1 MTNKF
6 RENFFFVV
14 LSNMATIII
23 LGTIPFIFYDNPIM
37 ENYRQALITLW
48 DSYKQVFILLMI
60 VLLGVIVKY
69 NVSLSRRAKIQNTV
83 KLNDINTEHLQKM
96 IQIQQDQKQ
105 KIKEATEMAVTH
117 YVQQTLCPYVRED
130 GIELFIGNIKN
141 WTAVKDFRL
150 SPIATDGRLTT
161 LDIRHLCWNIGKRME
176 WKGNQCA
183 VFAKLCF
190 PIEMKE
196 LEVETIRR
204 NLRQIG
210 TCIIGLDVPEKG
222 SFVFHTIDTPIL

>member
-23 LGTIPFIFYDNPIM
+23 FVALQFFYDNSFM
-37 ENYRQALITLW
+37 ENNRQVLISLW

-60 VLLGVIVKY
+60 ALLGVIVKY
-69 NVSLSRRAKIQNTV
+69 NASLNKRAKIQNTE
-83 KLNDINTEHLQKM
+83 KLNDIHTEHLQKM

-105 KIKEATEMAVTH
+105 RIKKATELAVTH

-130 GIELFIGNIKN
+130 GIELFIENIKK
-141 WTAVKDFRL
+141 WTDVKGYQL
-150 SPIATDGRLTT
+150 SPIATDSRLST
-161 LDIRHLCWNIGKRME
+161 LDIRHLCWNIGKRIG
-176 WKGNQCA
+176 WNGNQCA

-204 NLRQIG
+204 NLRQKG
-210 TCIIGLDVPEKG
+210 TCIIELDVPEKG
-222 SFVFHTIDTPIL
+222 SFVFHTIDTPKL